1 MGSNS
6 KQTEKIR
13 ANKRIAEGRERKR
26 ALKKGS
32 TPRFPVHLE
41 DAPDCVVP
49 QPPQTCPVEK
59 KSLGK

>member
-13 ANKRIAEGRERKR
+13 ANKVIAQGRERKR

-41 DAPDCVVP
+41 TAPDCVVP
-49 QPPQTCPVEK
+49 QPPQSDPVEK
-59 KSLGK
+59 KSLG

>member
-6 KQTEKIR
+6 KQTEQIR
-13 ANKRIAEGRERKR
+13 TNKKVASGRERKR

-41 DAPDCVVP
+41 AAPECVVP
-49 QPPQTCPVEK
+49 QPPQSCPIEK
-59 KSLGK
+59 KALGK